1 MERTIVIGLLVV
13 GLIFLSGCS
22 EELSNEEIMM
32 KVIEANSD
40 LNSYSIETTTNT
52 EVLLELFGEPIVFSD
67 EVHLTG
73 DIDVENK
80 EFAANVTKSTGS
92 DGDITETNFELY
104 LIDGYGYLKD
114 NSGWEKTSLDEEMW
128 QSYGDAMMEMNK
140 LLEIAKNST
149 VETIEIVE
157 KDGNSYYKIT
167 FSIDLE
173 DVERLLSGSEGFEDL
188 DSYLVESD
196 RNLGLE
202 FLVDKETF
210 VIRSTK
216 TDFHFKS
223 VAPDDSN
230 ELMNSAFEMNYS
242 DVRTI
247 SNVNEDIVIRLPE
260 EAKDAKEVYWN
271 VLWIF
276 IRRVS

>member
-1 MERTIVIGLLVV
+1 MKRTIVIGLLVV

-22 EELSNEEIMM
+22 EKLSNEEIMM
-32 KVIEANSD
+32 KVIESNSD
-40 LNSYSIETTTNT
+40 LKSYSIETTTNT
-52 EVLLELFGEPIVFSD
+52 KVLLELFGEPILFSD
-67 EVHLTG
+67 EVNLTG
-73 DIDVENK
+73 DINVENK

-92 DGDITETNFELY
+92 DGDITYMDFELY
-104 LIDGYGYLKD
+104 LVDEYGYLKD
-114 NSGWEKTSLDEEMW
+114 DYGWEKTSLDDKMW

-157 KDGNSYYKIT
+157 KDGNSYYKLT

-173 DVERLLSGSEGFEDL
+173 DVERLLSGRDGFEDL

-196 RNLGLE
+196 RNLSLE
-202 FLVDKETF
+202 LLVDKETF
-210 VIRSTK
+210 VIKSTK
-216 TDFHFKS
+216 IDLHFKS
-223 VAPDDSN
+223 VAPDDQN

-247 SNVNEDIVIRLPE
+247 SNINEDIVIRLPE
-260 EAKDAKEVYWN
+260 EAKDAKEVY
-271 VLWIF
+271 
-276 IRRVS
+276 